1 MKADNEEDAEKQD
14 TWNFSFRKI
23 LMAWHLRGFKK
34 ENCFIVLCMFLHRTG
49 IWSFPHKEWCLWC
62 EISCKRA
69 LCQVFENSSIRTWA
83 RPPLAFC
90 SEAMDLH
97 TRYPTCLIPTIQ
109 RRVESRT
116 RTEASYCEKT
126 LFIQLFNIRKRWFLG
141 DQSDLKKSRLQ
152 DLISS
157 RSHLIIPATN
167 PSMKLRRL
175 RDDIFR
181 ELFLNF
187 FCCCVPFL
195 EHQKLQNQQH
205 TTFKLHLTMPILVF
219 SLVKWKIDR
228 SLGLWN
234 YLFAQ
239 RISFSEH
246 QRLRLAKVKKN
257 RGCVDLSEP
266 VIVGKPIEVR
276 LVSLFSSKIQR
287 DFTDI
292 GP

>member
-1 MKADNEEDAEKQD
+1 
-14 TWNFSFRKI
+14 
-23 LMAWHLRGFKK
+23 MAWHLRGFKK
-34 ENCFIVLCMFLHRTG
+34 ESCFIVLCMFLHRTG

-69 LCQVFENSSIRTWA
+69 LCQVFKNSSIRTWA

-97 TRYPTCLIPTIQ
+97 TRYPTCLIPAIQ
-109 RRVESRT
+109 RRVET
-116 RTEASYCEKT
+116 TTEAGYCEKT
-126 LFIQLFNIRKRWFLG
+126 LFIHFIQLFNIRKRWFFG
-141 DQSDLKKSRLQ
+141 SDLKKSRLQ
-152 DLISS
+152 DLISF
-157 RSHLIIPATN
+157 RWHLITPATN

-219 SLVKWKIDR
+219 FTGKVKDWQILKT
-228 SLGLWN
+228 
-234 YLFAQ
+234 
-239 RISFSEH
+239 
-246 QRLRLAKVKKN
+246 LRLSFRPTN
-257 RGCVDLSEP
+257 FFFRTSTSQT
-266 VIVGKPIEVR
+266 GKGQEEQRMCR
-276 LVSLFSSKIQR
+276 LVWAC
-287 DFTDI
+287 DCW
-292 GP
+292 